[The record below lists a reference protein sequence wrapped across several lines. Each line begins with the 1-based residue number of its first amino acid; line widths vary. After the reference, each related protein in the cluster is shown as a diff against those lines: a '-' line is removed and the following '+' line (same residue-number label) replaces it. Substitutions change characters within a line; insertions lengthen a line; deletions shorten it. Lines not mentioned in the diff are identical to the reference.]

1 MSYVKDLEI
10 DKNHLD
16 DECLEQPGRY
26 LFWAEKLVDAE
37 DERDRLKRKREV
49 VYAEA
54 EERIRIEADVSGEKI
69 TEAKVKAKV
78 VLDAEVDKV
87 ESEYIE
93 ACKKAKLMSVAVEAF
108 QQRKKSIEHLVS
120 LYGLGYYSQ
129 PNGGTREKTVK
140 SKVVEKL
147 NTKKERR

>member
-1 MSYVKDLEI
+1 MSYEKDLAI

-16 DECLEQPGRY
+16 DECLEQPAKY
-26 LFWAEKLVDAE
+26 LYWAEKLVDAE
-37 DERDRLKRKREV
+37 DEKEKLKRKKDV

-54 EERIRIEADVSGEKI
+54 EERVRIEADLNGDKI

-78 VLDAEVDKV
+78 ILDSEV
-87 ESEYIE
+87 EQIETEYTA

-108 QQRKKSIEHLVS
+108 HQRKKSIEQLVQ

-129 PNGGTREKTVK
+129 PNGGTKEKAAK
-140 SKVVEKL
+140 AKVVESL
-147 NTKKERR
+147 NKKERR